1 MTIIGV
7 SAALLSDP
15 TGRLLLVRKQG
26 TTAYMQPGGKP
37 EAGETPLATAIREVH
52 EELGLL
58 VPIARWQPLG
68 EFRAAA
74 ANEPG
79 HRVVAQTFAVVLT
92 ETEAAAARPSAEI
105 AEAIWVTPEQ
115 ARALDLAPLTREALL
130 PLLASD

>member
-15 TGRLLLVRKQG
+15 TGRLLLVRKHG

-37 EAGETPLATAIREVH
+37 EAGETPLATTIREVH

-79 HRVVAQTFAVVLT
+79 HQVVAQTFAVVLT